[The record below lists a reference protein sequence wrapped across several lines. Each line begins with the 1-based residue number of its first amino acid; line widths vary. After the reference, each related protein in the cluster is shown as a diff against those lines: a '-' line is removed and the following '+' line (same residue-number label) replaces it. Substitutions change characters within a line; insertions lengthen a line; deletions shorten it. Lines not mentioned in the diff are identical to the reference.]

1 MCDDEPILMGEWMSA
16 LARALQRAQPQRISR
31 AQMQVQVSPMRWSF
45 MRESRRIRNAKLKS
59 AGFELNDP
67 LALAFV
73 SAHAEAIRTYAVT
86 HHHGGA
92 GDA

>member
-1 MCDDEPILMGEWMSA
+1 
-16 LARALQRAQPQRISR
+16 
-31 AQMQVQVSPMRWSF
+31 